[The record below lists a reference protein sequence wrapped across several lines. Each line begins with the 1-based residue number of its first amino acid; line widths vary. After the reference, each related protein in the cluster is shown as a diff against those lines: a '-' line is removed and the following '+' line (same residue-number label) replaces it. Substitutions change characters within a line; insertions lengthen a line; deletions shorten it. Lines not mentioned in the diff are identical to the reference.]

1 MVVPG
6 DMPAYSQRMSAGR
19 AIGAG
24 VEAAAI
30 IGGVGYGGMKARSAR
45 ALGPR
50 DESLLSSNPKVRG
63 YEVEDVRQRETYS
76 QQDWVRSRRFQE
88 VVDFTYRNNLEKA
101 EMKTLDIT
109 AKSYRVTNLAK
120 NGLKDTLE
128 GYRNKLNF
136 YDRGNPT
143 TFNTLEI
150 QLMNA
155 RRMDFSQ
162 DRVIREFVQESYRHG
177 IIVEIHDYSTG
188 RVLVQPGFPK

>member
-1 MVVPG
+1 
-6 DMPAYSQRMSAGR
+6 
-19 AIGAG
+19 
-24 VEAAAI
+24 
-30 IGGVGYGGMKARSAR
+30 
-45 ALGPR
+45 
-50 DESLLSSNPKVRG
+50 
-63 YEVEDVRQRETYS
+63 
-76 QQDWVRSRRFQE
+76 
-88 VVDFTYRNNLEKA
+88 
-101 EMKTLDIT
+101 MKTLDIT